1 MNNLI
6 AVPFRGAELALI
18 DHEGQPFVAMRP
30 VVEGMGLAWQPQL
43 EKLKG
48 ERFASTVT
56 EIVTVAQDG
65 KPRAM
70 TCLPLRKFPGWLT
83 TISPNKVSPQIRDN
97 ILMYQMESDDALW
110 DYWNKGV
117 ALNPRAQAPDLSTD
131 VARLLMIKEMAEQQ
145 MAVLEENKQLQA
157 ENQHQALKIDSLTS
171 QFMEGETPP
180 AFAKRLNGVNIQLVN
195 ARLRELG
202 WLYDSSTDP
211 DEHHYRAASYARDRY
226 LTESPLTLRKEGKKS
241 RIRYSQVLLMAGAER
256 LFDLYLKQKLPM
268 KNSWDGR
275 FSHVKFPRDT
285 Q

>member
-1 MNNLI
+1 MNLPLNPGITMTSLELVDLINDHRKSQAESAGQSFPCEEFPELTHANLLQKVDKVLGKRSHSFECDLPDTYGRPRRGYRFPKREACLLAMSYSYELQASVFDRMTALEQR
-6 AVPFRGAELALI
+6 AVPAVAIPQSLPEALRM
-18 DHEGQPFVAMRP
+18 A
-30 VVEGMGLAWQPQL
+30 A
-43 EKLKG
+43 
-48 ERFASTVT
+48 
-56 EIVTVAQDG
+56 
-65 KPRAM
+65 
-70 TCLPLRKFPGWLT
+70 
-83 TISPNKVSPQIRDN
+83 
-97 ILMYQMESDDALW
+97 
-110 DYWNKGV
+110 
-117 ALNPRAQAPDLSTD
+117 DL
-131 VARLLMIKEMAEQQ
+131 AEQNDS
-145 MAVLEENKQLQA
+145 LKQLNHDQS
-157 ENQHQALKIDSLTS
+157 LKIDSLTS

-211 DEHHYRAASYARDRY
+211 DERHYRAASYARDRY

-268 KNSWDGR
+268 KNTWDGR